1 MAKDEDPLDLSLEDL
16 LMEEELDRGELAPA
30 VAGKL
35 SASALFG
42 RHSTRG
48 DKAAGIPES
57 DEDTKSA
64 RDSGRGNAPRFLKQ
78 RSGKAQPN
86 LSADIDRDILASRIE
101 EEMLEEFNRVI
112 PKLMDEALDHM
123 VERLPVIINQKLT
136 THMLDYLLE
145 NRERIL
151 KESSNKDDA

>member
-30 VAGKL
+30 VAEKL
-35 SASALFG
+35 SASALFD
-42 RHSTRG
+42 RHSARSG
-48 DKAAGIPES
+48 KAAGKPES
-57 DEDTKSA
+57 DEETKLA
-64 RDSGRGNAPRFLKQ
+64 QDSAPRFLQ
-78 RSGKAQPN
+78 QGSGKPQPR
-86 LSADIDRDILASRIE
+86 LSAAIDRDTLASRIE

-151 KESSNKDDA
+151 KESSKKDDG

>member
-30 VAGKL
+30 VAEKL
-35 SASALFG
+35 SASALFD
-42 RHSTRG
+42 RHSARSG
-48 DKAAGIPES
+48 KAAGKPES
-57 DEDTKSA
+57 DEETKLAQES
-64 RDSGRGNAPRFLKQ
+64 APRFLQQ
-78 RSGKAQPN
+78 RSGKPQPR
-86 LSADIDRDILASRIE
+86 LSAAIDRDTLASRIE

-136 THMLDYLLE
+136 THMLDYLHE

-151 KESSNKDDA
+151 KESSKKDDG

>member
-1 MAKDEDPLDLSLEDL
+1 MATDEDPLDLSLEDL

-30 VAGKL
+30 VAEKL
-35 SASALFG
+35 SASALFD
-42 RHSTRG
+42 RHSARSG
-48 DKAAGIPES
+48 KAAGKPES
-57 DEDTKSA
+57 DEETKLAQES
-64 RDSGRGNAPRFLKQ
+64 APRFLQQ
-78 RSGKAQPN
+78 RSGKPQPR
-86 LSADIDRDILASRIE
+86 LSAAIDRDTLASRIE

-151 KESSNKDDA
+151 KESSKKDDG

>member
-42 RHSTRG
+42 RHSTRSN
-48 DKAAGIPES
+48 KAAMPES
-57 DEDTKSA
+57 DEGTKLSRESA
-64 RDSGRGNAPRFLKQ
+64 SGSAPLFLKQ
-78 RSGKAQPN
+78 HSRKAQPH

-151 KESSNKDDA
+151 KESSKKDDT

>member
-30 VAGKL
+30 VAEKL
-35 SASALFG
+35 SASALFD
-42 RHSTRG
+42 RHSARSG
-48 DKAAGIPES
+48 KAAGKPES
-57 DEDTKSA
+57 DEETKLAQES
-64 RDSGRGNAPRFLKQ
+64 APRFLQQ
-78 RSGKAQPN
+78 RSGKPQPR
-86 LSADIDRDILASRIE
+86 LSAAIDRDTLASRIE

-151 KESSNKDDA
+151 KESSKKDDG

>member
-30 VAGKL
+30 VAEKL
-35 SASALFG
+35 SASALFD
-42 RHSTRG
+42 RHSARSG
-48 DKAAGIPES
+48 KAAGKPES
-57 DEDTKSA
+57 DEETKLAQES
-64 RDSGRGNAPRFLKQ
+64 APRFLQQ
-78 RSGKAQPN
+78 RSGKPQPR
-86 LSADIDRDILASRIE
+86 LSAAIDRDTLASLIE

-151 KESSNKDDA
+151 LESSKKDDG

>member
-30 VAGKL
+30 VAEKL
-35 SASALFG
+35 SASALFD
-42 RHSTRG
+42 RHSARSG
-48 DKAAGIPES
+48 KAAEKPES
-57 DEDTKSA
+57 DEETKLAQESA
-64 RDSGRGNAPRFLKQ
+64 PGSAPRFLQQ
-78 RSGKAQPN
+78 RSGKPQPR
-86 LSADIDRDILASRIE
+86 LSAAIDRDTLASRIE

-151 KESSNKDDA
+151 KESSKRDDG

>member
-30 VAGKL
+30 VAEKL
-35 SASALFG
+35 SASALFD
-42 RHSTRG
+42 RHSARSG
-48 DKAAGIPES
+48 KAAAKPES
-57 DEDTKSA
+57 DEETKLAQES
-64 RDSGRGNAPRFLKQ
+64 APRFLQQ
-78 RSGKAQPN
+78 RSGKPQPR
-86 LSADIDRDILASRIE
+86 LSAAIDRDTLASRIE

-151 KESSNKDDA
+151 KESSKKDDG

>member
-30 VAGKL
+30 VAEKL
-35 SASALFG
+35 SASALFD
-42 RHSTRG
+42 RHSARSG
-48 DKAAGIPES
+48 KAAGKPES
-57 DEDTKSA
+57 DEETKLAQES
-64 RDSGRGNAPRFLKQ
+64 APRFLQQ
-78 RSGKAQPN
+78 RSGKPQPS
-86 LSADIDRDILASRIE
+86 LSASIDRDTLASLIE

-151 KESSNKDDA
+151 KESSKKDDG

>member
-30 VAGKL
+30 VAEKL
-35 SASALFG
+35 SASALFD
-42 RHSTRG
+42 RHSARSG
-48 DKAAGIPES
+48 KAAGKPES
-57 DEDTKSA
+57 DEETKLAQES
-64 RDSGRGNAPRFLKQ
+64 APRFLQQ
-78 RSGKAQPN
+78 RSGKPQPR
-86 LSADIDRDILASRIE
+86 LSAAIDRDTLASLIE

-151 KESSNKDDA
+151 KESSKKDDG

>member
-30 VAGKL
+30 VAEKL
-35 SASALFG
+35 SASALFD
-42 RHSTRG
+42 RHSARSG
-48 DKAAGIPES
+48 KAAGKPES
-57 DEDTKSA
+57 DEETKLAQES
-64 RDSGRGNAPRFLKQ
+64 APRFLQQ
-78 RSGKAQPN
+78 RSGKPQPR
-86 LSADIDRDILASRIE
+86 LSAAIDRDTLASLIE

-151 KESSNKDDA
+151 KESSKKYDG

>member
-30 VAGKL
+30 VAEKL
-35 SASALFG
+35 SASALFD
-42 RHSTRG
+42 RHSARSG
-48 DKAAGIPES
+48 KAAGKPER
-57 DEDTKSA
+57 DEETKLAQES
-64 RDSGRGNAPRFLKQ
+64 APRFLQQ
-78 RSGKAQPN
+78 RSGKPQPR
-86 LSADIDRDILASRIE
+86 LSAAIDRDTLASLIE

-151 KESSNKDDA
+151 KESSKKDDG